1 MRVLIADDDEDVR
14 HFVESSLGSGGHS
27 CVAFANG
34 RAVVTELARNTYD
47 LLILDWN
54 MPGYTGLEI
63 IDWVQA
69 NLDPVPALIVMTS
82 RNDKEDIVRALEA
95 GADDYIVKPETA
107 DVILARVSSVLR
119 RSGIG
124 KSADRFEQRGRYQF
138 DKLSSSVEF
147 DGRKAQLTAKE
158 FDLVNLFFD
167 NLQRPLSR
175 DYIMERVW
183 KNVSG
188 LSTRTLDMHVSRLRT
203 KLDLRAESGYSL
215 QTVFGYGYRL
225 DTFEYG
231 KQSEE

>member
-1 MRVLIADDDEDVR
+1 MRILIADDDGDVR
-14 HFVESSLGSGGHS
+14 NYIQSALGEGGHS

-34 RAVVTELARNTYD
+34 REVVTELARNTYD
-47 LLILDWN
+47 LLMLDWN
-54 MPGYTGLEI
+54 MPGYSGIEV
-63 IDWVQA
+63 IDWAQA

-82 RNDKEDIVRALEA
+82 RNDKHDIVRALKA
-95 GADDYIVKPETA
+95 GADDYIVKPESA

-138 DKLSSSVEF
+138 DKLSSSVGY
-147 DGRKAQLTAKE
+147 DGRKSQLTAKE
-158 FDLVNLFFD
+158 FDLIKLFFD

-183 KNVSG
+183 KNVAG

-203 KLDLRAESGYSL
+203 KLDLRPESGYSL

-225 DTFEYG
+225 DSFEDG
-231 KQSEE
+231 TQNES